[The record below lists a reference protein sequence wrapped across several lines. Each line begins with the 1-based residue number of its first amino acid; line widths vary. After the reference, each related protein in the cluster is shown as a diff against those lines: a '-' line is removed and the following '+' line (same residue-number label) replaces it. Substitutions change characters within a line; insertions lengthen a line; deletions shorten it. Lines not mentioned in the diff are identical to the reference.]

1 MRLPLWA
8 AVILLLAPPAAG
20 QTTLQEQTR
29 EKSIRVSEVPQPAR
43 DAAQRE
49 LGAEPSRAS
58 ALDGTQP
65 QQYQLAGRNGLGGEV
80 VVRVQADGTVLAKRV
95 DVRR

>member
-43 DAAQRE
+43 DAAQRPEQMGE
-49 LGAEPSRAS
+49 LHLNTTAE
-58 ALDGTQP
+58 Q
-65 QQYQLAGRNGLGGEV
+65 
-80 VVRVQADGTVLAKRV
+80 
-95 DVRR
+95 